1 MERFHLSRLQL
12 LTKANWSMIE
22 GILFE
27 TISLI
32 SEITAIRK
40 SVSLSRVK
48 QNLEDKD
55 LFISMVFPS
64 GRLPGWDIEPCISDE
79 RNHITE
85 ISTETGM
92 QAIVDATFTPFMG
105 QAMVR
110 GIGINCTKPQC
121 LKELVNSLT
130 QAISKIPRGEP
141 PTLLLYPDGGVE
153 WENNGFKGGISIEEW
168 CRDVWD
174 SVQLALKAGPGVWGR
189 LIVGGCCN
197 TGPAHIQRLHEIV
210 SQSDA

>member
-27 TISLI
+27 TVPLI

-40 SVSLSRVK
+40 SVSQLRVE
-48 QNLEDKD
+48 QDLDDED

-64 GRLPGWDIEPCISDE
+64 GRLPGWDIEPDNRE
-79 RNHITE
+79 HMNE
-85 ISTETGM
+85 ISMETGM
-92 QAIVDATFTPFMG
+92 QAIVDATFTPFVG
-105 QAMVR
+105 QATIK
-110 GIGINCTKPQC
+110 GIGINCTKPQY
-121 LKELVNSLT
+121 LRELVDSLT
-130 QAISKIPRGEP
+130 QAISKIPRAEP
-141 PTLLLYPDGGVE
+141 VTLLLYPDGGAE
-153 WENNGFKGGISIEEW
+153 WENNSFKGGISIEDW

-174 SVQLALKAGPGVWGR
+174 GVRLALKAGRGVWGR
-189 LIVGGCCN
+189 FIVGGCCN

-210 SQSDA
+210 SQSGV